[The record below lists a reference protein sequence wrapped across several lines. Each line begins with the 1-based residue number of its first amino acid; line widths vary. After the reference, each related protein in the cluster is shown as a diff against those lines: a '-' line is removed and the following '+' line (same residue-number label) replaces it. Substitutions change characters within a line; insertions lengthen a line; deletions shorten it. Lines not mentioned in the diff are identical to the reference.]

1 MAEKTIKIG
10 PVLNPMW
17 LSQLTAAKD
26 SSLLQIE
33 HPEHGMLSFIL
44 PPNEAERLGVF
55 LLKQAGVACD
65 RLGLEIEKL
74 KATPTVG
81 SA

>member
-1 MAEKTIKIG
+1 MADETIQIKA
-10 PVLNPMW
+10 VLNPTW
-17 LSQLTAAKD
+17 VSQLTPAKD

-55 LLKQAGVACD
+55 LLKQAGVACE
-65 RLGLEIEKL
+65 RGIEKVAGM
-74 KATPTVG
+74 KTAG
-81 SA
+81 NA